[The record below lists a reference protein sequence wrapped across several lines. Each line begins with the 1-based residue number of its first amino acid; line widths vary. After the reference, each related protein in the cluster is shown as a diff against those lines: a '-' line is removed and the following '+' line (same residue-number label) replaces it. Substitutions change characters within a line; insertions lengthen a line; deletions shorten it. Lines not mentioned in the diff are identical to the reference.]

1 MLLMPWDGE
10 ENAFRCRGVLW
21 AGSGL
26 LLVLPQAGYFGRL
39 LQMPSSPPFSPPAIH
54 GWLSLSACAVSTL
67 WCSSAFP
74 HRLPPMAQQG
84 GTCLTSKTRLPQM
97 LSPSPPP
104 ADGDSLLPLPLTAPP
119 QAGPPEALDA
129 AR

>member
-1 MLLMPWDGE
+1 MLLMPQDGE
-10 ENAFRCRGVLW
+10 ENAFRCREVLW

-39 LQMPSSPPFSPPAIH
+39 LEMPSSPPFRPPSVH
-54 GWLSLSACAVSTL
+54 GWLRLSACAVSTL
-67 WCSSAFP
+67 WCSSTFA
-74 HRLPPMAQQG
+74 HHLPPMAQHG
-84 GTCLTSKTRLPQM
+84 GTRLISKTRLAQM

-104 ADGDSLLPLPLTAPP
+104 AAGDSLLPLPLTAPP
-119 QAGPPEALDA
+119 QAGPPGGLDT